1 MSLLDDDDLQV
12 GTRVVVRSFWRR
24 LAFGIMA
31 LVAASFIGGFVIF
44 AGSLETAPREIASQS
59 TADGIVALTGGTE
72 RLPVA
77 FALLKADKG
86 QRLLITGVGDG
97 VTIDDLKPNFLP
109 GEETA
114 EDSAKISCCLDIDRA
129 ARDTVGNAGATVSWV
144 KAQEYQ
150 SLIVVTSAYHMPR
163 ALIELG
169 RGLPNTQLIPFPVQS
184 SRVDL
189 ANWWKDLDTAGLVLG
204 EYLRTSVAFVR
215 AQANKLG
222 VR

>member
-24 LAFGIMA
+24 LAFGLMA
-31 LVAASFIGGFVIF
+31 LAVASFIGGFVIF
-44 AGSLETAPREIASQS
+44 AGSLETEQPAIADQS
-59 TADGIVALTGGTE
+59 AADGIVALTGGTE
-72 RLPVA
+72 RLPAA

-97 VTIDDLKPNFLP
+97 VTVAELKPNFLP
-109 GEETA
+109 AEETP
-114 EDSAKISCCLDIDRA
+114 DDTAKIDCCLDIDRA
-129 ARDTVGNAGATVSWV
+129 ARDTVGNAGATVAWV
-144 KAQEYQ
+144 KEKEYQ

-169 RGLPNTQLIPFPVQS
+169 RGLPDTELIPFPVQS
-184 SRVDL
+184 KKVALDK
-189 ANWWKDLDTAGLVLG
+189 WWADLDTAGLVLG
-204 EYLRTSVAFVR
+204 EYLRTCVAFVR